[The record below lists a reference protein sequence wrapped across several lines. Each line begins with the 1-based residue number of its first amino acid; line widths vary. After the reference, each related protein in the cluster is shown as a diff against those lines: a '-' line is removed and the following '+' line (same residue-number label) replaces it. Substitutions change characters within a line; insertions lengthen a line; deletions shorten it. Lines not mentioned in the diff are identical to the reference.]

1 MAVASDPVQ
10 EARQWLVSRGRT
22 DPEAAGLAPGGLE
35 PQSQVASLLFAVPP
49 PPAWQ
54 DQDHPHQDTPHLD
67 NPHQDRELSDLHPD
81 DLRGERSHHGV
92 RHNGTA
98 RPRSVE
104 SERGRS
110 LAGVDADADPEAVA
124 RQIVLRKLS
133 AQARTRVE
141 LERALQA
148 KNVPPAVATGVLD
161 RMEELR
167 LIDDAGFAR
176 DWVESRQ
183 GRRHLSKGALR
194 RELHTK
200 GVPKDEIEAALQGVG
215 PAEELSAAR
224 ALAAKK
230 VRGMGGLDRAVRYR
244 RLAGALGRRGFGS
257 GVISQVLAEVV
268 DLS

>member
-22 DPEAAGLAPGGLE
+22 DPEAAGLAPEGLE
-35 PQSQVASLLFAVPP
+35 PQSQVASSLFAVPP

-54 DQDHPHQDTPHLD
+54 DQDHPHLD

-133 AQARTRVE
+133 ARARTRVE

-230 VRGMGGLDRAVRYR
+230 VRGMGGLDRAVRHR